1 MTSHPLQC
9 DCYVLSILL
18 QVFKYCPVFHSS
30 LSQQLNFVRCA
41 VIYINNQCDV
51 MLYHEVQMMYRI
63 VSYRIVQYGIVW
75 RSEDSDRKQDKE
87 KFRDLFLKSAHNEV
101 IKSITTICMTKNI
114 HKFGEIIMYDQP
126 VSHLFKELVEEDSWD
141 MRILLKFLSFCV
153 KASTTFKCVNISTTA
168 TVFVEENSGS
178 IVESSS
184 ACIAT
189 SF

>member
-1 MTSHPLQC
+1 
-9 DCYVLSILL
+9 
-18 QVFKYCPVFHSS
+18 
-30 LSQQLNFVRCA
+30 
-41 VIYINNQCDV
+41 
-51 MLYHEVQMMYRI
+51 
-63 VSYRIVQYGIVW
+63 
-75 RSEDSDRKQDKE
+75 
-87 KFRDLFLKSAHNEV
+87 
-101 IKSITTICMTKNI
+101 MTKNI
-114 HKFGEIIMYDQP
+114 HKFGEITMYDQP

-141 MRILLKFLSFCV
+141 IRIFLKFLSFCV